1 MGASLC
7 VVGDLLVAACGSEPL
22 RMVGG
27 RVGGRGPL
35 EVVGPC
41 QEVLDHALQ
50 SLLSEHHLGGH
61 RGDLHLDQ
69 HSVGVGSC
77 SGPRTG
83 AVPAR

>member
-1 MGASLC
+1 M
-7 VVGDLLVAACGSEPL
+7 VGDLLVAACGSELL
-22 RMVGG
+22 RMVEG

-41 QEVLDHALQ
+41 QEGLDHALQ

-61 RGDLHLDQ
+61 RGDLHLVQ

-83 AVPAR
+83 VVPAR